1 MSKLKKYDEF
11 APKSP
16 EFSDAQR
23 LRLRNNLYS
32 VNYKE
37 IPATLDQFIKD
48 PRYLGR
54 ATVGQDNVP
63 GSAVFPVWQKEIP
76 IFFSNNDKP
85 FIVLTGAIGGGK
97 SFAAVISILYV
108 MHLHLCLRSPWGYY
122 GLANASKMSIAFF
135 NLTKTLSDSKG
146 YGTMQ
151 KFLTQS
157 PWFMEHGH
165 VRGKDEKREV
175 HFDLFEYVL
184 ASPYS
189 RGFGCFGPNVK
200 VSLLDGRELTIPQI
214 MEERKSGV
222 QHWVYSYDI
231 KLNKMVPGKVVD
243 AMQTIK
249 MAKTVTVTLD
259 NGESIECTEDH
270 PFLKR
275 NMEYAEAQDLKP
287 GDSLMPLYRYKSYNG
302 YEQHLVNSTGKIRYT
317 HREFYSKKGYQV
329 HHKNMVR
336 TDNRPENIEV
346 LAPNEHYEE
355 HKDLVEKRLKKPIN
369 HKVVSVVP
377 GEDMDV
383 YDLTIEGFHNF
394 ALTAGVFVHNTVGKD
409 IIAAI
414 MDEVDSN
421 TESENQKRRVLLAYE
436 STVIR
441 FESRFMREGKSLGRF
456 FLVASK
462 QDTVSFINTY
472 VEKNK
477 NTGRV
482 HVVDK
487 PAWEMKRGV
496 MKYSGETFPIMV
508 GDQFT
513 PSKILYTQEEKALAI
528 ADRQHV
534 IDVPVEY
541 RFSFEMDITGALRD
555 IAGISVTYTRQTKY
569 LPNTK
574 ILVEAF
580 TNDKPLFPA
589 ETLNVGCQEDYNLS
603 VISLFVNANLK
614 IQKDLPRFIHADW
627 AKSGDAFGLAMTALA
642 GWTEINVEG
651 TDGTFTKK
659 KVPVVHTDFAI
670 RFKAKPGDEIPLSII
685 RKFVLDLKGFGF
697 NVRKYTSDL
706 DIASTSD
713 RQILSQSGIECEYL
727 SVDRTMTPYLEW
739 KNMLQERR
747 WSMPR
752 HDFLLFEVSNLNID
766 RDKGKIDHPDE
777 VIDALFVNGIVQD
790 VVMSGSKDT
799 ADAVVGSVYALTSSL
814 IEKDQPMDVEA
825 MKNILSRIHDNKG
838 SDEDKVTAFAT
849 MNGQFVSMGT
859 GAGMVKFKNILRSV
873 RK

>member
-1 MSKLKKYDEF
+1 MLQLKKYDEF

-16 EFSDAQR
+16 EFVDAQR

-54 ATVGQDNVP
+54 ATIGQDGVP

-189 RGFGCFGPNVK
+189 RGFG
-200 VSLLDGRELTIPQI
+200 
-214 MEERKSGV
+214 
-222 QHWVYSYDI
+222 
-231 KLNKMVPGKVVD
+231 
-243 AMQTIK
+243 
-249 MAKTVTVTLD
+249 
-259 NGESIECTEDH
+259 
-270 PFLKR
+270 
-275 NMEYAEAQDLKP
+275 
-287 GDSLMPLYRYKSYNG
+287 
-302 YEQHLVNSTGKIRYT
+302 
-317 HREFYSKKGYQV
+317 
-329 HHKNMVR
+329 
-336 TDNRPENIEV
+336 
-346 LAPNEHYEE
+346 
-355 HKDLVEKRLKKPIN
+355 
-369 HKVVSVVP
+369 
-377 GEDMDV
+377 
-383 YDLTIEGFHNF
+383 
-394 ALTAGVFVHNTVGKD
+394 TVGKD

-477 NTGRV
+477 NTGRI

-496 MKYSGETFPIMV
+496 MKYSGETFPVMV

-528 ADRQHV
+528 ADRLHV
-534 IDVPVEY
+534 IDVPIEY

-574 ILVEAF
+574 ILIEAF

-589 ETLNVGCQEDYNLS
+589 ETLNVGCQEDYSLS
-603 VISLFVNANLK
+603 VISLFINANLK

-777 VIDALFVNGIVQD
+777 VVDALFVDGMVKD

-814 IEKDQPMDVEA
+814 VEKDQPMDVEA
-825 MKNILSRIHDNKG
+825 MKNILSRIHDGKS